1 MPSMPKSIR
10 LLRGCVLCAL
20 LCLCAPNL
28 FADALVKTLP
38 MPDTAKLKPE
48 QASEL
53 AYARAKFEKAK
64 TDLIGDAL
72 ATAYANIGAIYA
84 RAGVNDIADIAFY
97 DAVQLAPKNAAWPY
111 LRGVIAR
118 AQKHNAEARAEFEVA
133 LALDKVYLPIRYR
146 LADTL
151 IDLGDADGAHK
162 LLLAALPE
170 HKDQSALLAMLGR
183 LELKQKRYGDA
194 IEHLQQALKVEPQAN
209 ALYRDLADAY
219 SGQGDA
225 AQAKDALAKA
235 GTAAPSLDDPLVAKL
250 YASGPD
256 LHGSSLEQA
265 RQLLVLHR
273 FGQAR
278 AKVAEALLADANDV
292 EALALAARL
301 DALLGRHAAAQQA
314 ATRALKLKPDSAT
327 ANLSQGMVYEFGGDD
342 ANAYTFYQRAVQ
354 FDPKQPDARLLLGN
368 ALMRRGQY
376 AQAAEQYRQL
386 AAIDA
391 HSDNIDARLAA
402 AQVADGHCGDAL
414 AQVNA
419 ALVKRAQDGDL
430 MQVFVRLASTCT
442 AATPQERSMALDY
455 GHALYKQRPDA
466 GDTTALAL
474 AQAAAAKFDDAQ
486 KSQAEAIY
494 DAVRVGDKSR
504 AQMYRET
511 MRQFAAKQVPDR
523 PWPAQHP
530 YFKPPLLTALPPP
543 PAEKPA
549 AKSN

>member
-1 MPSMPKSIR
+1 M
-10 LLRGCVLCAL
+10 
-20 LCLCAPNL
+20 LCLFAPNL
-28 FADALVKTLP
+28 FAADALVKPLP
-38 MPDTAKLKPE
+38 LPDTAKLKPE
-48 QASEL
+48 QAKQFADARADFDKARVGL
-53 AYARAKFEKAK
+53 IGNALAAAYAQ
-64 TDLIGDAL
+64 
-72 ATAYANIGAIYA
+72 IGALYA
-84 RAGVNDIADIAFY
+84 RTGFNDLAAVAFY
-97 DAVQLAPKNAAWPY
+97 DASQLAPKDARWLY
-111 LRGVIAR
+111 LRGVIAN
-118 AQKHNAEARAEFEVA
+118 AQKLNADARANFQAA
-133 LALDKVYLPIRYR
+133 LALDQNYLPIRYR
-146 LADTL
+146 LADSL
-151 IDLGDADGAHK
+151 ADLGDADGARK
-162 LLLAALPE
+162 LLLDVLPQHQDQAALF
-170 HKDQSALLAMLGR
+170 AMLGR
-183 LELKQKRYGDA
+183 VDLKQQRYGDA
-194 IEHLQQALKVEPQAN
+194 IEHLNQALKLEPQAN
-209 ALYRDLADAY
+209 ALYKDLADAY
-219 SGQGDA
+219 TGQGNAQLAADA
-225 AQAKDALAKA
+225 KAKA
-235 GTAAPSLDDPLVAKL
+235 GEVPPSINDPLVAGM
-250 YASGPD
+250 Y
-256 LHGSSLEQA
+256 SSDDPQPNGTPLDQA
-265 RQLLVLHR
+265 RQLLAQHR
-273 FGQAR
+273 FAPAR
-278 AKVAEALLADANDV
+278 ALTEAALKTDAKDV

-301 DALLGRHAAAQQA
+301 DALLGRHSIAQDEAA
-314 ATRALKLKPDSAT
+314 RALKLKPDSAT

-342 ANAYTFYQRAVQ
+342 ANAYTFYQRAAHA
-354 FDPKQPDARLLLGN
+354 DPNQPDARLLLGN

-419 ALVKRAQDGDL
+419 ALAKRAQDGDL

-442 AATPQERSMALDY
+442 TATSQERSMALDY
-455 GHALYKQRPDA
+455 GQALYKQRPDA

-530 YFKPPLLTALPPP
+530 YFKPPLLTTLPPP
-543 PAEKPA
+543 VEKPA